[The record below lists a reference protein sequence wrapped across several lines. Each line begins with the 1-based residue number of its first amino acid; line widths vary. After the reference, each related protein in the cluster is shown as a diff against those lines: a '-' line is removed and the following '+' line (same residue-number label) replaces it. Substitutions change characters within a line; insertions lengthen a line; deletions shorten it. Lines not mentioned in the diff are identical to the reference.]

1 MDRIEWERSIN
12 LLWHGKLELPEPEDN
27 GLSQFS
33 AAWLP
38 DLRRYITAL
47 EHGYRE
53 QAKLLRLYR
62 AQTSRGASLG
72 KLMENQWSNDAALG
86 YAAMG
91 MRSAKIRPDQGVL
104 ALDAMMEAM
113 EHFSLD
119 EARAYERGLR
129 EGDGGTGDPYPTGA
143 GAPSSDPYWAT
154 SYHVRRIWTENGG
167 TGDGGRS
174 VTAPTG
180 GTGDGEMP
188 RVVGPSAEFVPEG

>member
-33 AAWLP
+33 ADWLP

-62 AQTSRGASLG
+62 AQTSQGASLG
-72 KLMENQWSNDAALG
+72 RLMENQWSADAALG

-91 MRSAKIRPDQGVL
+91 MRAAEIRPDQGVL

-119 EARAYERGLR
+119 EARAYERGMR
-129 EGDGGTGDPYPTGA
+129 ESDAPTEARDG
-143 GAPSSDPYWAT
+143 
-154 SYHVRRIWTENGG
+154 
-167 TGDGGRS
+167 GDGGRS
-174 VTAPTG
+174 VTAPTE
-180 GTGDGEMP
+180 TRDGEMP
-188 RVVGPSAEFVPEG
+188 RVVGPSAEFVPEDM

>member
-1 MDRIEWERSIN
+1 MDRIEWERDIN
-12 LLWHGKLELPEPEDN
+12 LLWYGKLELPEPEDN

-53 QAKLLRLYR
+53 QAKMLRLYR
-62 AQTSRGASLG
+62 AQTSRGDSLG

-91 MRSAKIRPDQGVL
+91 IRSAKIRPDQGVL

-113 EHFSLD
+113 EKCSLD

-129 EGDGGTGDPYPTGA
+129 ESDAPTEARDGGQGSGRPTG
-143 GAPSSDPYWAT
+143 
-154 SYHVRRIWTENGG
+154 
-167 TGDGGRS
+167 
-174 VTAPTG
+174 TA
-180 GTGDGEMP
+180 DGEMP

>member
-1 MDRIEWERSIN
+1 MDRIEWERDIN
-12 LLWHGKLELPEPEDN
+12 LLWYGKLELPEPEDN

-62 AQTSRGASLG
+62 AQTSRGDSLG

-91 MRSAKIRPDQGVL
+91 MRAAQIRPDQGVL

-113 EHFSLD
+113 EHYSLD

-129 EGDGGTGDPYPTGA
+129 ESDAPTEARDG
-143 GAPSSDPYWAT
+143 
-154 SYHVRRIWTENGG
+154 
-167 TGDGGRS
+167 GDGGRP
-174 VTAPTG
+174 VTAPTE
-180 GTGDGEMP
+180 TRDGEMP
-188 RVVGPSAEFVPEG
+188 RVLGPSAEFVPEGLHHE

>member
-1 MDRIEWERSIN
+1 MDRIEWERDIN
-12 LLWHGKLELPEPEDN
+12 LLWYGKLELPEPEDN

-62 AQTSRGASLG
+62 AQTSRGDSLG

-113 EHFSLD
+113 ERYSLE
-119 EARAYERGLR
+119 EARNYERGMR
-129 EGDGGTGDPYPTGA
+129 EGAGSDGGTGDPSPTE
-143 GAPSSDPYWAT
+143 T
-154 SYHVRRIWTENGG
+154 R
-167 TGDGGRS
+167 
-174 VTAPTG
+174 
-180 GTGDGEMP
+180 DGEMP
-188 RVVGPSAEFVPEG
+188 RVVGPSAEFVPEDT